1 MISSILA
8 FVAAFAAKKPEPE
21 STREQVLEAAL
32 DVMRAANSQ
41 LEGERDAAI
50 KAKDEAEAYIAAAN
64 RERDE
69 AQRHNSYLRDR
80 IVALNNDLARAQIR
94 YEQVVAL
101 YAGVAP
107 PNPGSWRPDL
117 GHAVADPG
125 HRHEN
130 AHMAMRRQIEAFRAM
145 SPLPERAAGQ
155 FQQDAMLQAQG
166 IPAVVGA
173 DGIARLP
180 EWGFCNCVPA
190 RHDMLTGAGQAN
202 MRGTRADRIIVD
214 DPHA

>member
-32 DVMRAANSQ
+32 DVMRAANAQ

-50 KAKDEAEAYIAAAN
+50 KAKDDAEAYIAAAN

-80 IVALNNDLARAQIR
+80 IVALNNDLARAQIN

-107 PNPGSWRPDL
+107 PGYGIS
-117 GHAVADPG
+117 VAEMPAHDPRDPG
-125 HRHEN
+125 HRHDSAN
-130 AHMAMRRQIEAFRAM
+130 IAMRRQIEALRAM
-145 SPLPERAAGQ
+145 APERAVFDQ
-155 FQQDAMLQAQG
+155 FQQDAMLQAQQ

-202 MRGTRADRIIVD
+202 VRRTSDRIIVD
-214 DPHA
+214 DPHG